1 MEGKIKT
8 VPVGLPENS
17 YVITVGR
24 GLLSKVGEYFDL
36 DRRVFILTDSGVPAE
51 YSKAVASACRYA
63 VIMTVKAGEGSKSFD
78 CYFDV
83 LKRMTKA
90 ELGRGDCVVAVGGGV
105 VGDLGGF
112 AASTYMRGI
121 DHYNV
126 PTTLLSQVDSSVGGK
141 TGIDFLGYKNIV
153 GTFRQPKGVLIDPD
167 VLATLDERQFR
178 AGSAE
183 IVKMFATFDSDAF
196 CCLEENGLSDLE
208 KIIVRAVE
216 IKRDVV
222 EKDERETGLRRVLN
236 FGHTVGHAIE
246 AQNNGGDGDL
256 LHGECVALGM
266 LCMSGG
272 EAKDRLRSLLQ
283 KIGLPTEWSGDID
296 GIVRAAAHDKK
307 GNGEGINVISVSGIG
322 SFETGIMTAEEIAE
336 TVKGEFLG

>member
-1 MEGKIKT
+1 MEEKIKT
-8 VPVGLPENS
+8 VPVGLSENS

-24 GLLSKVGEYFDL
+24 GLLSKVGELFDL
-36 DRRVFILTDSGVPAE
+36 DRRVFILTDSGVPAG
-51 YSKAVASACRYA
+51 YSKAVAAACRES
-63 VIMTVKAGEGSKSFD
+63 VTMTVKAGEGSKSFD
-78 CYFDV
+78 SYFAV
-83 LKRMTKA
+83 LKKMTEA
-90 ELGRGDCVVAVGGGV
+90 GLSRRDCVVAVGGGV

-167 VLATLDERQFR
+167 VLATLDERQII
-178 AGSAE
+178 AGCAE
-183 IVKMFATFDSDAF
+183 VVKMFATFDSEAF
-196 CCLEENGLSDLE
+196 SHLEENGLSDLE
-208 KIIVRAVE
+208 KIIIKAVK

-222 EKDERETGLRRVLN
+222 EKDEKEAGLRRVLN

-246 AQNNGGDGDL
+246 AQNNGENRGL

-283 KIGLPTEWSGDID
+283 KIGLPTEWHGTID
-296 GIVRAAAHDKK
+296 GIARAATHDKK
-307 GNGEGINVISVSGIG
+307 GNGDGINVVFVNNIG
-322 SFETGIMTAEEIAE
+322 SFETGIMTAEEITE